1 MPPLVTQWV
10 MKLLTGAHSEGRSL
24 RHAPGFASLRA
35 MTRPS
40 RLDAWPRAFDPAVE
54 LDWGDPAVSR
64 RLLREHLDQSH
75 DGASRRLR
83 IVDEHVRRLRRL
95 LPDGPSEVLDAA
107 CGPGLYAVRLARAG
121 HNVTAIDIGPAVIA
135 HAQRLA
141 REHEVAA
148 RVRTRVGDLR
158 DLAERERYDAAVL
171 IYHVL
176 EAFPR
181 RQQVGV
187 LRRLATALR
196 PGAPLV
202 VEMRL
207 RPDQAD
213 GRISSWEVVSG
224 SLLSDRRH
232 LLLVETVH
240 DHSANTYLLRE
251 TAVFDDGTTAVQQT
265 SSAFTRFAA
274 IPALYARAGLRV
286 DSVYD
291 GWSRFRATAL
301 SETVLVVA
309 RPCDRRPPPASA
321 RSR

>member
-10 MKLLTGAHSEGRSL
+10 MKLLTAAHSEG
-24 RHAPGFASLRA
+24 PGAVRASRFSSVPA

-40 RLDAWPRAFDPAVE
+40 RLDAWPRAFEPGVE
-54 LDWGDPAVSR
+54 LDWGDPVVSR
-64 RLLREHLDQSH
+64 RLLREHLDQAH

-83 IVDEHVRRLRRL
+83 LIDGHVRRLLRF
-95 LPDGPSEVLDAA
+95 LPAPPADVLDAA

-121 HNVTAIDIGPAVIA
+121 HHVTALDVGPAVVA
-135 HAQRLA
+135 HARRLA
-141 REHEVAA
+141 REHGVADLVTA
-148 RVRTRVGDLR
+148 RVDDLR
-158 DLAERERYDAAVL
+158 SLTDRDRYDAAVL

-181 RQQVGV
+181 RGQVSV
-187 LRRLATALR
+187 LRRLAAALR
-196 PGAPLV
+196 QDGPLV

-207 RPDQAD
+207 RPDQPD

-240 DHSANTYLLRE
+240 DRARNTYVLRE

-265 SSAFTRFAA
+265 SSALTRFEA
-274 IPALYARAGLRV
+274 IPSLFARAGLRV
-286 DSVYD
+286 DAVYD
-291 GWSRFRATAL
+291 GWTRFRASAL
-301 SETVLVVA
+301 SEAVLVVA
-309 RPCDRRPPPASA
+309 RRC
-321 RSR
+321 